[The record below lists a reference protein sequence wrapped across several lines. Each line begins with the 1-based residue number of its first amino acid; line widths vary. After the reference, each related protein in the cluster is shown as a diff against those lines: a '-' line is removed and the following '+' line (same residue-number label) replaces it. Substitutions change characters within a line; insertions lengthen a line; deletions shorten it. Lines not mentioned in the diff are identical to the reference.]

1 MSGWWVPR
9 TLRELES
16 AVIEAR
22 VMESHHFEAKAFS
35 DRGVP
40 PSVGRS
46 VAGLAVDGGVL
57 VLGLE
62 EDKASRRFTLQA
74 RPLAG
79 VAEAFDQIVAST
91 VTPDLRVTTS
101 ALARDDGSGYLVA
114 QVPASPRA
122 PHMYDGRYYRRTNTT
137 TSPMSD
143 TEVRA
148 LWLRHLD
155 RRSGLERVLAAEVE
169 REPVPESMRTNARL
183 FVVAQPVSAD
193 PRLLLDSVE
202 DRDLF
207 RWFDRLPSIDPRAQR
222 VFSGGHRGY
231 SPTLAE
237 ASLVSRRAHGVA
249 RSRAYVNGDRTI
261 HSEAK
266 LKNVVDLESR
276 EDGGL
281 RLYYGRAS
289 DVLRDVPYLMLRAV
303 VGEVAGIVEIARI
316 VSDTTG
322 FRGAWGFGL
331 ALRGIR
337 SIAAYDPQAHAF
349 ADDWG
354 FSEDVY
360 DEVTEV
366 DNATLNEAASPVLE
380 ALAGRL
386 VRSTTGVPDY
396 IVQLDPFPVPV

>member
-16 AVIEAR
+16 AVADSR
-22 VMESHHFEAKAFS
+22 VVESHHFEAKAFS

-40 PSVGRS
+40 ASVGRS

-62 EDKASRRFTLQA
+62 EDKARRLFTLQP

-79 VAEAFDQIVAST
+79 VPEAFDQVVAST
-91 VTPDLRVTTS
+91 VTPDLRVTATS
-101 ALARDDGSGYLVA
+101 LTRDDGTGYLVV
-114 QVPASPRA
+114 QIPASPRA
-122 PHMYDGRYYRRTNTT
+122 PHMYDGRYYRRNDTT

-143 TEVRA
+143 AEVRA

-155 RRSGLERVLAAEVE
+155 RRSGLERILAAEVD
-169 REPVPESMRTNARL
+169 REPVSTAMRTNARL
-183 FVVAQPVSAD
+183 FVIAQPVSAD
-193 PRLLLDSVE
+193 PRLLLDAVE
-202 DRDLF
+202 GRDLH
-207 RWFDRLPSIDPRAQR
+207 RWFDRLSIDPN
-222 VFSGGHRGY
+222 GGRRLFAAGSRGY
-231 SPTLAE
+231 SPTFAE
-237 ASLVSRRAHGVA
+237 AGQVSRRAHGVA
-249 RSRAYVNGDRTI
+249 RSRAYVNADRTVDA
-261 HSEAK
+261 EAQ
-266 LKNVVDLESR
+266 LKNVVDLEAR

-289 DVLRDVPYLMLRAV
+289 DVLRDVPYLMLRAI

-316 VSDTTG
+316 VSETCG
-322 FRGAWGFGL
+322 FRGAWGFGV

-337 SIAAYDPQAHAF
+337 SIAAYDPQAHTF
-349 ADDWG
+349 ANDWG
-354 FSEDVY
+354 FSEDEY

-366 DNATLNEAASPVLE
+366 DDATLHDSGSPVLE

-386 VRSTTGVPDY
+386 VRATTGQPDY
-396 IVQLDPFPVPV
+396 LAGLDLFVSLA